1 MFISKESSKIT
12 LEYIAFTISKYL
24 DFRIMWGVFM
34 NRRAEHIQIRRS
46 FFIAL
51 VIICIMSVIIITTIQ
66 QLYWTQEKESKQ
78 YITEMT
84 DKYRSDLEQEIK
96 DDFSELNSMATYL
109 SADFTDDRL
118 FSILRGIRYYNKF
131 INIGYVSLDKKGTF
145 SSTSSSNFIHID
157 NVVLESVN
165 AAFTGKTAVC
175 LSNLLSKNQHNNFY
189 FANPV
194 FKDHKLTGALVG
206 VCSNLSFL
214 SITNRPYLNNT
225 GHIQL
230 IDSSGD
236 FLLNSRNT
244 ILDQNITNIF
254 DLKNVFIT
262 SKKTFKTSL
271 ANGKGSFGSLSYD
284 GKNYW
289 IYATSLSVNN
299 WFVISYV
306 PQTHLSTSYKDLTK
320 KTAFILFGILLLFL
334 ILFIYIYSLM
344 KKNREVIYRLAYSD
358 SLTGLPNKNQFEE
371 DATVCI
377 QKAQDFALVHL
388 NINNFKFFNEL
399 MGFDM
404 GDRLLLHITQEIK
417 SCVTEGEY
425 YCRDFADH
433 FCLLLS
439 FTTKE
444 SLQRRLNHLL
454 ERISLFSEIEKIDYI
469 IVCCCGV
476 KIIDN
481 TTKSSNFHT
490 LLDKAYMALD
500 GTKEMHKNS
509 IVYFDEVLH
518 KETVKKNNILNHM
531 HQALENGEFVPY
543 LQPKVNLSN
552 GKIAGAEALVR
563 WIDKN
568 EKPIYYPDEFISIFE
583 ENGFI
588 VQLDLYILE
597 QVCKNMRQ
605 WMDAGNNA
613 IPISVNQSRILFYQ
627 SDYLDNLTSILKKY
641 DIPSSLIILEITE
654 TISIENQFML
664 ENRIQELHKL
674 GFAVSMDDFGSGF
687 SSLNTLNELSIDELK
702 IDRAFLSG
710 TESPNTHTKRHI
722 IIHSILQLSKELLIS
737 TVAEG
742 IETKEQMEFLKAS
755 GCNIGQGYYFSKPL
769 PIREFEK
776 LLQS

>member
-1 MFISKESSKIT
+1 M
-12 LEYIAFTISKYL
+12 
-24 DFRIMWGVFM
+24 MWGVYM
-34 NRRAEHIQIRRS
+34 NKQTEHVQIRRS

-51 VIICIMSVIIITTIQ
+51 VIICLMSIIIITMIQ
-66 QLYWTQEKESKQ
+66 QLYWTQESESKQ
-78 YITEMT
+78 YIAETT
-84 DKYRSDLEQEIK
+84 NKYRSDLEQEIK

-118 FSILRGIRYYNKF
+118 FSILRGIRYYNNF

-145 SSTSSSNFIHID
+145 CSTTSSDFIYLD
-157 NVVLESVN
+157 NVNLECVDAALSGSVS
-165 AAFTGKTAVC
+165 VC
-175 LSNLLSKNQHNNFY
+175 LSNLLNKNHTNNFY

-194 FKDHKLTGALVG
+194 FKNHKLAGALVG
-206 VCSNLSFL
+206 VCSNLNFL
-214 SITNRPYLNNT
+214 SITNKSYLNNT
-225 GHIQL
+225 GHVQL
-230 IDSSGD
+230 IDSDGN
-236 FLLNSRNT
+236 FLLSSCNKV
-244 ILDQNITNIF
+244 LGQNVSNIF
-254 DLKNVFIT
+254 ELQDKFLT
-262 SKKTFKTSL
+262 SKKVFKFSL
-271 ANGKGSFGSLSYD
+271 ANGKDCFSSISHN

-289 IYATSLSVNN
+289 VYFTSLSVSD
-299 WFVISYV
+299 WFVISYI
-306 PQTHLSTSYKDLTK
+306 PQTQLVSSYKNLTQ
-320 KTAFILFGILLLFL
+320 TTVFILAGILLLFL
-334 ILFIYIYSLM
+334 ILFIYIYTLM
-344 KKNREVIYRLAYSD
+344 KRNREFIYQLAYSD
-358 SLTGLPNKNQFEE
+358 PLTGLPNKNQFED
-371 DATVCI
+371 DATTCI
-377 QKAQDFALVHL
+377 QQSQDFALVHL

-404 GDRLLLHITQEIK
+404 GDRLLLHITKEIK
-417 SCVTEGEY
+417 SFAEEGEY

-439 FTTKE
+439 FTDKE
-444 SLQRRLNHLL
+444 SLQNRLDNLL
-454 ERISLFSEIEKIDYI
+454 TQISHFSKTENIDYI

-481 TTKSSNFHT
+481 DTKKTNLHT

-500 GTKEMHKNS
+500 GTKDLHKNS

-543 LQPKVNLSN
+543 LQPKVNLRT
-552 GKIAGAEALVR
+552 GKLAGAEALVR
-563 WIDKN
+563 WVDKN

-588 VQLDLYILE
+588 IQLDLYILE
-597 QVCKNMRQ
+597 QVCKKMRA
-605 WMDAGNNA
+605 WMNSGYDVV
-613 IPISVNQSRILFYQ
+613 PVSVNQSRILFYQ
-627 SDYLDNLTSILKKY
+627 SDYLDNLTTILKKY
-641 DIPSSLIILEITE
+641 NISSSLIILEITE

-674 GFAVSMDDFGSGF
+674 GFSVSMDDFGSGF

-710 TESPNTHTKRHI
+710 TEMPNTYTKRHI

-742 IETKEQMEFLKAS
+742 IETKEQMEFLKES

-769 PIREFEK
+769 PGKEFEK
-776 LLQS
+776 LLQ

>member
-1 MFISKESSKIT
+1 M
-12 LEYIAFTISKYL
+12 
-24 DFRIMWGVFM
+24 MWGVYM
-34 NRRAEHIQIRRS
+34 NKQTEHVQIRRS

-51 VIICIMSVIIITTIQ
+51 VIICLMSIIIITMIQ
-66 QLYWTQEKESKQ
+66 QLYWTQESESKQ

-84 DKYRSDLEQEIK
+84 NKYRSDLEQEIK

-118 FSILRGIRYYNKF
+118 FSILRGIRYYNNF

-145 SSTSSSNFIHID
+145 CSTTSSDFIYLD
-157 NVVLESVN
+157 NVDLECVDAALSGSVS
-165 AAFTGKTAVC
+165 VC
-175 LSNLLSKNQHNNFY
+175 LSNLLNKNHTNNFY

-194 FKDHKLTGALVG
+194 FKNHKLAGALVG
-206 VCSNLSFL
+206 VCSNLNFL
-214 SITNRPYLNNT
+214 SITNKSYLNNT
-225 GHIQL
+225 GHVQL
-230 IDSSGD
+230 IDSDGN
-236 FLLNSRNT
+236 FLLNSRNKV
-244 ILDQNITNIF
+244 LGQNVS
-254 DLKNVFIT
+254 NVFELQDKFLT
-262 SKKTFKTSL
+262 SKKVFKSSL
-271 ANGKGSFGSLSYD
+271 ANGKDCFSSISHN

-289 IYATSLSVNN
+289 VYFTSLSVSD
-299 WFVISYV
+299 WFVISYI
-306 PQTHLSTSYKDLTK
+306 PQTQLVSSYKNLTQ
-320 KTAFILFGILLLFL
+320 TTVFILAGILLLFL
-334 ILFIYIYSLM
+334 ILFIYIYTLM
-344 KKNREVIYRLAYSD
+344 KRNREFIYQLAYSD
-358 SLTGLPNKNQFEE
+358 PLTGLPNKNQFEE
-371 DATVCI
+371 DAATCI
-377 QKAQDFALVHL
+377 QQAHDFALVHL

-404 GDRLLLHITQEIK
+404 GDRLLLHITKEIK
-417 SCVTEGEY
+417 SFAAEGEY

-439 FTTKE
+439 FTDKE
-444 SLQRRLNHLL
+444 SLQNRLDNLL
-454 ERISLFSEIEKIDYI
+454 TQISHFSKTENVDYI

-476 KIIDN
+476 KIIDED
-481 TTKSSNFHT
+481 TKKTNLHT

-500 GTKEMHKNS
+500 GTKDLHKNS

-543 LQPKVNLSN
+543 LQPKVNLRT
-552 GKIAGAEALVR
+552 GKLAGAEALVR
-563 WIDKN
+563 WVDKN

-588 VQLDLYILE
+588 IQLDLYILE
-597 QVCKNMRQ
+597 QVCKKMRA
-605 WMDAGNNA
+605 WMDSGYDVV
-613 IPISVNQSRILFYQ
+613 PVSVNQSRILFYQ
-627 SDYLDNLTSILKKY
+627 SDYLDNLTAILKKY
-641 DIPSSLIILEITE
+641 NIPSSLIILEITE
-654 TISIENQFML
+654 TISMENQFML

-710 TESPNTHTKRHI
+710 TEMPNTHTKRHI

-742 IETKEQMEFLKAS
+742 IETKEQMEFLKES

-769 PIREFEK
+769 PGKEFEK
-776 LLQS
+776 LLK

>member
-1 MFISKESSKIT
+1 M
-12 LEYIAFTISKYL
+12 
-24 DFRIMWGVFM
+24 RGVFM
-34 NRRAEHIQIRRS
+34 NKRAEHIQIRRS

-51 VIICIMSVIIITTIQ
+51 VIICIMSMVIITAIQ

-84 DKYRSDLEQEIK
+84 DKYRSDLEQELK

-118 FSILRGIRYYNKF
+118 FSILRGIRYYNNF
-131 INIGYVSLDKKGTF
+131 INIGYVSLAKKGTF
-145 SSTSSSNFIHID
+145 ISTSSSDFIHID
-157 NVVLESVN
+157 NVEVESIN
-165 AAFTGKTAVC
+165 TALTGSTSVC
-175 LSNLLSKNQHNNFY
+175 LSNLLNKKQHNNFY

-194 FKDHKLTGALVG
+194 FKNHKLIGALVG
-206 VCSNLSFL
+206 VCSNLNFL
-214 SITNRPYLNNT
+214 SITNKSYLNNT
-225 GHIQL
+225 GHVQL
-230 IDSSGD
+230 INSDGKL
-236 FLLNSRNT
+236 LLNSRDK
-244 ILDQNITNIF
+244 ILGQNIQNIF
-254 DLKNVFIT
+254 ELTDTFLT
-262 SKKTFKTSL
+262 SKKSFKSSL
-271 ANGKGSFGSLSYD
+271 SNGKSNFASLSHK

-289 IYATSLSVNN
+289 VYFTPLSVND

-306 PQTHLSTSYKDLTK
+306 PQTNLVASYKTLTQ
-320 KTAFILFGILLLFL
+320 TTGLTLFGILLLFL

-344 KKNREVIYRLAYSD
+344 KKNREFIYQLAYTD

-371 DATVCI
+371 DVATCI
-377 QKAQDFALVHL
+377 KQSQDFALVHL

-399 MGFDM
+399 MGFDL
-404 GDRLLLHITQEIK
+404 GDRLLLHITKEIK
-417 SCVTEGEY
+417 SCAKEGEY
-425 YCRDFADH
+425 FCRDFADH

-439 FTTKE
+439 FTSKDI
-444 SLQRRLNHLL
+444 LQNRLNHLL
-454 ERISLFSEIEKIDYI
+454 EQISLFSEIEKIDYI

-481 TTKSSNFHT
+481 ETKSSNFHT

-500 GTKEMHKNS
+500 GTKDLHQNS
-509 IVYFDEVLH
+509 IVYFDEALH
-518 KETVKKNNILNHM
+518 KETIKKNNILNHM
-531 HQALENGEFVPY
+531 NQALENGEFVPY
-543 LQPKVNLSN
+543 LQPKINLNN
-552 GKIAGAEALVR
+552 GQLAGAEALVR
-563 WIDKN
+563 WVDKN

-588 VQLDLYILE
+588 IQLDLYILE
-597 QVCKNMRQ
+597 QVCKKMRE
-605 WMDAGNNA
+605 WMDAGYEP

-654 TISIENQFML
+654 TISTENQFML

-710 TESPNTHTKRHI
+710 TEKPHTHTKRHI
-722 IIHSILQLSKELLIS
+722 IIHTILQLSKELLIS

-769 PIREFEK
+769 PVKEFEQ

>member
-1 MFISKESSKIT
+1 
-12 LEYIAFTISKYL
+12 
-24 DFRIMWGVFM
+24 MWGVFM
-34 NRRAEHIQIRRS
+34 NKRAEHIQIRRS

-51 VIICIMSVIIITTIQ
+51 VIICIMSIVIVTTIQ

-118 FSILRGIRYYNKF
+118 FSILRGIRYYNNF
-131 INIGYVSLDKKGTF
+131 INIGYVSLDKEGTF

-157 NVVLESVN
+157 NVELESVDT
-165 AAFTGKTAVC
+165 ALTGKTAVC
-175 LSNLLSKNQHNNFY
+175 LSNLLNKTQHGNFY

-194 FKDHKLTGALVG
+194 FKNHKLAGALVG
-206 VCSNLSFL
+206 VCSNLKFI
-214 SITNRPYLNNT
+214 SITNKPYLNDT

-230 IDSSGD
+230 INSDGD
-236 FLLNSRNT
+236 FLLNSRNKV
-244 ILDQNITNIF
+244 LGQNITNVF
-254 DLKNVFIT
+254 ELKNAFVT
-262 SKKTFKTSL
+262 SEKTFKASL
-271 ANGKGSFGSLSYD
+271 DSGKSSFASLSHD

-289 IYATSLSVNN
+289 VYFTPLSVNN
-299 WFVISYV
+299 WFIISYV
-306 PQTHLSTSYKDLTK
+306 PQSHLSASYKNLTR
-320 KTAFILFGILLLFL
+320 TTVFILFGTLLLFL
-334 ILFIYIYSLM
+334 VLFIYIYSLM

-371 DATVCI
+371 DAAACI
-377 QKAQDFALVHL
+377 QKSEDFALVHL

-404 GDRLLLHITQEIK
+404 GDRLLLHITKEIK
-417 SCVTEGEY
+417 DCVTEGEY

-439 FTTKE
+439 FTDKDI
-444 SLQRRLNHLL
+444 LQNRLNHLL
-454 ERISLFSEIEKIDYI
+454 DRISLFSEIEKIDYI

-481 TTKSSNFHT
+481 ETKNSNFHT

-509 IVYFDEVLH
+509 IVYFDEILH

-563 WIDKN
+563 WVDKN

-597 QVCKNMRQ
+597 QVCKKMRQ
-605 WMDAGNNA
+605 WMDAGHSA

-627 SDYLDNLTSILKKY
+627 SDYLDSLTSILKKY

-710 TESPNTHTKRHI
+710 TETPNTHTKRHI

-769 PIREFEK
+769 PVREFEK